1 VSQSKR
7 SHVQARTRWR
17 EQAARLVARFLPGAR
32 FDGDR
37 WVVPCGYC
45 GGHGVVN
52 GYSNDVQDCP
62 AECFQGMTDAS
73 VVVLHGGKFDVAL
86 VRAHCERLI
95 AEAKR
100 RAADRVVFEDWTRDR
115 GMGPDESDVPR
126 DCRACGASGEIV
138 TWENRGDADP
148 EVHRPCHRCAATGI
162 VRGWPG
168 RLARKFGWERCSGC
182 DGRGLCR
189 SSNHDCRAC
198 SGRGGRWDTESIDQW
213 YPCGPCDGS
222 GNGLVRCRACKG
234 RGRTRKPGITPGLA
248 AGPGIARTAQRLL
261 ETLEGRCPWSPEAKV
276 QSGTC
281 GSCRGSRFMFEGV
294 RRAVID
300 SMTASALQRYPDL
313 PVREALDLE
322 NRVAGLACNDCRGTG
337 HNLAGVLPPVEPP
350 AAEHR
355 KVHDSAGSARFE
367 DHPEAWTFGRDYEGT
382 LLTSQRE
389 HGECA
394 CTRSVPRGQHRS
406 NDDLGPGF
414 AIGQGSTLDERIT
427 AKGWQPSP
435 WWRPFGMS
443 DSRSAP
449 RWRRGELRHAQ
460 RMRVG

>member
-1 VSQSKR
+1 VSQTKR
-7 SHVQARTRWR
+7 SHVLARVRWR
-17 EQAARLVARFLPGAR
+17 EQAARLVALAVYPGRETDGCAR
-32 FDGDR
+32 CKGSG
-37 WVVPCGYC
+37 VEPVGGPCFVC
-45 GGHGVVN
+45 GG
-52 GYSNDVQDCP
+52 
-62 AECFQGMTDAS
+62 
-73 VVVLHGGKFDVAL
+73 LHGFRFIAVIIQALLDGSPFDVSL
-86 VRAHCERLI
+86 VRTHCERLI
-95 AEAKR
+95 AEGEC
-100 RAADRVVFEDWTRDR
+100 RALDRVVFADWTRDR
-115 GMGPDESDVPR
+115 GLGP
-126 DCRACGASGEIV
+126 
-138 TWENRGDADP
+138 ENRKPGAFVLSDADLSIALSP
-148 EVHRPCHRCAATGI
+148 GLRRGRGMRSSSALTIMELRRRRRG
-162 VRGWPG
+162 GWPG
-168 RLARKFGWERCSGC
+168 RLARDYGWEPCEVC
-182 DGRGLCR
+182 
-189 SSNHDCRAC
+189 
-198 SGRGGRWDTESIDQW
+198 GG
-213 YPCGPCDGS
+213 
-222 GNGLVRCRACKG
+222 KG
-234 RGRTRKPGITPGLA
+234 RAERRTPEGDLVWIGPKYERCAACRGRARTRKAGITLGFV

-261 ETLEGRCPWSPEAKV
+261 ETLDGRCPWSPEAKV

-281 GSCRGSRFMFEGV
+281 GSCRGSRFMLEGV

-389 HGECA
+389 HGGCA

-406 NDDLGPGF
+406 NDDLGTGF
-414 AIGQGSTLDERIT
+414 AVGQGSTLDERIT

>member
-100 RAADRVVFEDWTRDR
+100 RAADRVVFEDWTRWRGKGPDNREHGAFNTNPPLDR
-115 GMGPDESDVPR
+115 GLHVS
-126 DCRACGASGEIV
+126 I
-138 TWENRGDADP
+138 RG
-148 EVHRPCHRCAATGI
+148 
-162 VRGWPG
+162 GWPG
-168 RLARKFGWERCSGC
+168 RLAREFGWERCSGC
-182 DGRGLCR
+182 VGKGLTR

-222 GNGLVRCRACKG
+222 GNGLVRCADCNGRA
-234 RGRTRKPGITPGLA
+234 RTRKAGITPGFA
-248 AGPGIARTAQRLL
+248 VGPGIARTAQRLL
-261 ETLEGRCPWSPEAKV
+261 DTLEGRCSWSPEAKV

-281 GSCRGSRFMFEGV
+281 GSCRGSRFMLEGV

-389 HGECA
+389 HGGCA

-406 NDDLGPGF
+406 NDDLGTGF
-414 AIGQGSTLDERIT
+414 AVGQGSTLDERIT